1 MRKVL
6 YPGSFDPPTYG
17 HMNVVDQALELFD
30 EVVIAVM
37 INSDKKPFYNIEER
51 MKMLEEIYK
60 NYQKVKIVSGRG
72 AAVDLALL
80 HDCRAILRGM
90 RGVTDFEYELQMAT
104 INRKLTK
111 EITTISLFP
120 DSEVQHISSSVVKEL
135 LSLNKNLDDYVH
147 PFVKQKLL
155 ERGKNYAN

>member
-17 HMNVVDQALELFD
+17 HMNVVDQALDLFD

-37 INSDKKPFYNIEER
+37 INSAKKPFFKIEER
-51 MKMLEEIYK
+51 MEMLEKIYK
-60 NYQKVKIVSGRG
+60 NYQRVKIVSGRG

-80 HDCRAILRGM
+80 YDCKAMIRGM
-90 RGVTDFEYELQMAT
+90 RGVTDFEYELQLAT

-111 EITTISLFP
+111 EVTTISLFP
-120 DSEVQHISSSVVKEL
+120 DSEVQHISSSVVREL
-135 LSLNKNLDDYVH
+135 YSLDKNLDDYVH
-147 PFVKQKLL
+147 PYVKQKLL
-155 ERGKNYAN
+155 DRGKNIC